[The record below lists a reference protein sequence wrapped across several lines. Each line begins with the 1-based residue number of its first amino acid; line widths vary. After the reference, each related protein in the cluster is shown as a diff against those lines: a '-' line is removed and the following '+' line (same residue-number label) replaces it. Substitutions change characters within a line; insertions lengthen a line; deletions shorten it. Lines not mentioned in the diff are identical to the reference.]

1 MKKLFLTICLTI
13 ILFTP
18 ASAAC
23 NGGTEYVIDGYT
35 FCVSKISLNWWS
47 AENWCQS
54 NGMHLPTIY
63 EVCPGWAG
71 YDEDGIEGT
80 FEDCT
85 LKLSIGNKN
94 CWTAT
99 SFNSQS
105 AFTLKPTVPGHSVS
119 APYKTDTYRALC
131 VY

>member
-1 MKKLFLTICLTI
+1 MRKIFFAMLVATAMSGSAI
-13 ILFTP
+13 
-18 ASAAC
+18 AAC
-23 NGGTEYVIDGYT
+23 DGGTEIGE
-35 FCVSKISLNWWS
+35 FCISNAELNWWS
-47 AENWCQS
+47 AANWCQS

-85 LKLSIGNKN
+85 QTFLKGQKS

-105 AFTLKPTVPGHSVS
+105 AFTLRPTVPRHSVS
-119 APYKTDTYRALC
+119 APYKNDSYRALC

>member
-1 MKKLFLTICLTI
+1 MRKIFFAMLVATAMSGSAI
-13 ILFTP
+13 
-18 ASAAC
+18 AAC
-23 NGGTEYVIDGYT
+23 DGGTEIGE
-35 FCVSKISLNWWS
+35 FCISNAELNWWS
-47 AENWCQS
+47 AANWCQS

-63 EVCPGWAG
+63 EVCPGWGG

-85 LKLSIGNKN
+85 RELSLAKN

-105 AFTLKPTVPGHSVS
+105 AFILRMGANYTSVS
-119 APYKTDTYRALC
+119 ASSKNNSHRALC

>member
-1 MKKLFLTICLTI
+1 MRKIFFAMLVATAMSGSAI
-13 ILFTP
+13 
-18 ASAAC
+18 AAC
-23 NGGTEYVIDGYT
+23 DGGTEIGE
-35 FCVSKISLNWWS
+35 FCLSNAELNWWS

-71 YDEDGIEGT
+71 YNEDGIEGM
-80 FEDCT
+80 FENCT
-85 LKLSIGNKN
+85 RELSLEKS

-105 AFTLKPTVPGHSVS
+105 VFVLQSGADYTSVS
-119 APYKTDTYRALC
+119 PAYKTYIYRALC

>member
-1 MKKLFLTICLTI
+1 MRKIFFAMLVATAMSGSAI
-13 ILFTP
+13 
-18 ASAAC
+18 AAC
-23 NGGTEYVIDGYT
+23 DGGTEIGE
-35 FCVSKISLNWWS
+35 FCISNAELNWWS
-47 AENWCQS
+47 AANWCQS

-105 AFTLKPTVPGHSVS
+105 AFTLVPRVPGPSVS

>member
-1 MKKLFLTICLTI
+1 MRKIFFAMLVATAMSGSAI
-13 ILFTP
+13 
-18 ASAAC
+18 AAC
-23 NGGTEYVIDGYT
+23 DGGTEIGE
-35 FCVSKISLNWWS
+35 FCISNADLNWWS

-63 EVCPGWAG
+63 EVCPGWGG

-85 LKLSIGNKN
+85 LELSIGSKF

-105 AFTLKPTVPGHSVS
+105 AFMLKPTDPGPSVS
-119 APYKTDTYRALC
+119 AFPKNESNRALC

>member
-1 MKKLFLTICLTI
+1 MRKIFFAMLVATAMSGSAI
-13 ILFTP
+13 
-18 ASAAC
+18 AAC
-23 NGGTEYVIDGYT
+23 DGGTEIGE
-35 FCVSKISLNWWS
+35 FCLSNAELNWWS

-85 LKLSIGNKN
+85 QTFLKGQKI

-105 AFTLKPTVPGHSVS
+105 AFTLQSTVPGHSVS
-119 APYKTDTYRALC
+119 PSYKTYTNHALC

>member
-1 MKKLFLTICLTI
+1 MRKIFFAMLVATAMSGSAI
-13 ILFTP
+13 
-18 ASAAC
+18 AAC
-23 NGGTEYVIDGYT
+23 DGGTEIGE
-35 FCVSKISLNWWS
+35 FCISNAELNWWS
-47 AENWCQS
+47 AANWCQS

-63 EVCPGWAG
+63 EVCPGWGG

-85 LKLSIGNKN
+85 RDLSLEEI

-105 AFTLKPTVPGHSVS
+105 AFTLLWGANYTTVSP
-119 APYKTDTYRALC
+119 AYKTYTNRALC